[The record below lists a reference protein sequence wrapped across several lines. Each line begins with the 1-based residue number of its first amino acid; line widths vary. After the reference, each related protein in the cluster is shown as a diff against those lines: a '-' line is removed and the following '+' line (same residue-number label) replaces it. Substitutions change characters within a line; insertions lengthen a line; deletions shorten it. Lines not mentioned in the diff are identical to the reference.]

1 MHQLLCE
8 IHPSAVAAQ
17 HLSTNLSQLIGI
29 AKDSSHVI
37 LSSQKCS
44 EMGHLNYLPQFLL
57 QFKSCTMF
65 LKLCDSRNPV
75 SKWRSAGKKKNS
87 WFVTKKSIF
96 HCPIPFLMNETIQKP
111 MGTCFIDSFT
121 SHSNPLPRFPP
132 IRQTAQRSRCTEL
145 QEKPMTPQLFCWKS
159 SETKHSQ

>member
-1 MHQLLCE
+1 MLCE

-44 EMGHLNYLPQFLL
+44 EMGHLNYLPQFSL

-87 WFVTKKSIF
+87 WFVTKKIN
-96 HCPIPFLMNETIQKP
+96 L
-111 MGTCFIDSFT
+111 
-121 SHSNPLPRFPP
+121 PLPN
-132 IRQTAQRSRCTEL
+132 SVLNE
-145 QEKPMTPQLFCWKS
+145 WDN
-159 SETKHSQ
+159 SETYGNMLYWFIHKSLKPTASVPSDKTNRTALPVYWIAGKANDSTAVLLEVQWD